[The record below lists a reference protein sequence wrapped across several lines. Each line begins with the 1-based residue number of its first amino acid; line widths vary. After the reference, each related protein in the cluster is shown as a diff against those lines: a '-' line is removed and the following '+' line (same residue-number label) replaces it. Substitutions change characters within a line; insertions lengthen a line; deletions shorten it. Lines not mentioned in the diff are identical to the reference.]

1 MQLSP
6 SSSPT
11 IYVVD
16 DDDAVRESVRFLLE
30 SFGMTVRDYA
40 DAQAFIDAEKPARHL
55 QGRNCCLLLDL
66 HMPGMSGADLLEHLQ
81 ASGIPIPAI
90 VLTGRSSTSL
100 RERVERAGALAL
112 LEKPAEESD
121 LSREIA
127 RALAIASG
135 D

>member
-1 MQLSP
+1 M
-6 SSSPT
+6 
-11 IYVVD
+11 
-16 DDDAVRESVRFLLE
+16 E
-30 SFGMTVRDYA
+30 
-40 DAQAFIDAEKPARHL
+40 AEKPVRHL

-100 RERVERAGALAL
+100 RERVERAGALVL

>member
-1 MQLSP
+1 
-6 SSSPT
+6 
-11 IYVVD
+11 
-16 DDDAVRESVRFLLE
+16 
-30 SFGMTVRDYA
+30 
-40 DAQAFIDAEKPARHL
+40 
-55 QGRNCCLLLDL
+55 
-66 HMPGMSGADLLEHLQ
+66 MSGADLLEHLQ

-90 VLTGRSSTSL
+90 VLTGRSSVSL